1 MSINCMKYELHA
13 YPLMTHDVIVVTHCP
28 SDKVVSG
35 RKLEI
40 IRVGTVSTAAEW
52 APHGP
57 GSVAGGGMLGLESRA
72 GTESLAKFSQ
82 SRRAFSWLKAY

>member
-1 MSINCMKYELHA
+1 MSINCMKYELHV

-35 RKLEI
+35 RMWDI

-52 APHGP
+52 HHMVPA
-57 GSVAGGGMLGLESRA
+57 V
-72 GTESLAKFSQ
+72 
-82 SRRAFSWLKAY
+82 

>member
-1 MSINCMKYELHA
+1 MSINCMKYELHV

-35 RKLEI
+35 RMWDI

-52 APHGP
+52 AYGP

-72 GTESLAKFSQ
+72 GNESLAKFSQ
-82 SRRAFSWLKAY
+82 SRRAFSWLKTY